1 MRSWLNTVYSLQVMK
16 NMGDPKLII
25 QYVSELE
32 EEIERTKKEIV
43 YLKSKIDAKSAEIQY
58 LQSVTRNGGY

>member
-1 MRSWLNTVYSLQVMK
+1 MK

>member
-1 MRSWLNTVYSLQVMK
+1 MYSLQVMK
-16 NMGDPKLII
+16 NMGDPKLIV

-43 YLKSKIDAKSAEIQY
+43 YLKSKIDEKSAEIQY